1 MSYGFDPVD
10 QFSRAAPY
18 VDRVLRVHGR
28 RNSRSNFRSNLNWLS
43 ISRPLRRLGS
53 MSRQLCSFVPK
64 NGRLALKA
72 AHWMIN
78 HVLQDE
84 AAAGRI
90 SN

>member
-1 MSYGFDPVD
+1 MALTLWISSAGPPPTWIAYSGFTAVRTP
-10 QFSRAAPY
+10 
-18 VDRVLRVHGR
+18 
-28 RNSRSNFRSNLNWLS
+28 RSNFRLNLNWRS
-43 ISRPLRRLGS
+43 ISKPLRRLGS

-72 AHWMIN
+72 THWMIN